1 MVNPHELMD
10 CGSPLP
16 FFVPRGGAS
25 KDSTP
30 PSADNASFQSA
41 RGRAHSKPWRTC
53 FAREVAE
60 RRGAVVPYRFR
71 SRRDAPRNVPHLN
84 RHRHVVPKRQR
95 AGALQALADLLRP
108 GGREASWTAVVP
120 YRFRSRRDAHRKV
133 PHLDCP
139 RRVVP
144 KRQRAG
150 ALQALADLLRPGG
163 REASWTAVA
172 PYRFRSRR
180 DAPRNVPYLNRPRRV
195 VPKRQGAGA
204 LGRLALG

>member
-108 GGREASWTAVVP
+108 GGREASWTAV
-120 YRFRSRRDAHRKV
+120 
-133 PHLDCP
+133 
-139 RRVVP
+139 
-144 KRQRAG
+144 
-150 ALQALADLLRPGG
+150 
-163 REASWTAVA
+163 A